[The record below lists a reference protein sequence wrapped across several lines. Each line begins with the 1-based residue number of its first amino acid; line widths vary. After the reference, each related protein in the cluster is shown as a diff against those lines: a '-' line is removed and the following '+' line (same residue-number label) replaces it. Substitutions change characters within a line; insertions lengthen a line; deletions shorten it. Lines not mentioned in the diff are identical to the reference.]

1 MRVSIFTLVSEA
13 NILAVL
19 NLKTMTTTE
28 KTEKTGLQLKKHVV
42 LKYDSAQQKQ
52 IANNKIGTT
61 PKHITTT
68 WLTLG
73 A

>member
-1 MRVSIFTLVSEA
+1 MRVSIFTLVFKA

-19 NLKTMTTTE
+19 NVKTMTNTV
-28 KTEKTGLQLKKHVV
+28 KTQKSGLQLKKHVV

-52 IANNKIGTT
+52 VVNNKISTT

>member
-1 MRVSIFTLVSEA
+1 
-13 NILAVL
+13 
-19 NLKTMTTTE
+19 MTNTE
-28 KTEKTGLQLKKHVV
+28 KTQKTGLQLKKHVV